1 MSLDTCLD
9 ETNYDGRLVE
19 KSYRPLPFVNKEN
32 RDGGGGADY
41 VPLHEYEGQK
51 HPMTNRVKMEPFFL
65 KPLTIFT
72 K

>member
-1 MSLDTCLD
+1 MMDDLLKKATDLYHLSIKRT
-9 ETNYDGRLVE
+9 ET
-19 KSYRPLPFVNKEN
+19 
-32 RDGGGGADY
+32 GGGGADY